1 MSVLPAGSDKNL
13 CTVYRYLVQC
23 RVMLSPPDI
32 LVLLALLETDAG
44 WTLRSVADRLGV
56 KHSLVQRGLQRLELA
71 GLYDPRRR
79 MVNQPA
85 AEEFLLHGVRY
96 LQPAQEG
103 PLARGVPTAWAAA
116 PLKSE
121 ITSDDQPPVWPT
133 PTGEVRGPS
142 VEPLHECV
150 PDLVETWPEVAGL
163 ASLVDALRIGDARTR
178 EAAARH
184 LRKRVWAASEH

>member
-1 MSVLPAGSDKNL
+1 M
-13 CTVYRYLVQC
+13 VQW
-23 RVMLSPPDI
+23 VAMLSSPDI

-56 KHSLVQRGLQRLELA
+56 KHSLVQRGLQRLEVA

-96 LQPAQEG
+96 LRPVQEG
-103 PLARGVPTAWAAA
+103 ALARGVPTAWAAA
-116 PLKSE
+116 PLSAE
-121 ITSDDQPPVWPT
+121 ITSEDQPPVWPD
-133 PTGEVRGPS
+133 PSGEVRGPS

-150 PDLVETWPEVAGL
+150 PRLVEVWPEVAEL
-163 ASLVDALRIGDARTR
+163 AALVDGLRIGDARTR

-184 LRKRVWAASEH
+184 LRERVWAASEH

>member
-1 MSVLPAGSDKNL
+1 
-13 CTVYRYLVQC
+13 
-23 RVMLSPPDI
+23 MLSAPDI

-56 KHSLVQRGLQRLELA
+56 KHSLVQRGLQRLALA

-79 MVNQPA
+79 MVIPPA

-103 PLARGVPTAWAAA
+103 PLARGVPTAWGAA
-116 PLKSE
+116 PLSSE
-121 ITSDDQPPVWPT
+121 ITSDDQPPVWPA
-133 PTGEVRGPS
+133 PSGKVRGPS

-150 PDLVETWPEVAGL
+150 PRLVDEWPEVAEL
-163 ASLVDALRIGDARTR
+163 AALVDALRIGDARTR
-178 EAAARH
+178 ESAANH
-184 LRKRVWAASEH
+184 LRERVWAARER